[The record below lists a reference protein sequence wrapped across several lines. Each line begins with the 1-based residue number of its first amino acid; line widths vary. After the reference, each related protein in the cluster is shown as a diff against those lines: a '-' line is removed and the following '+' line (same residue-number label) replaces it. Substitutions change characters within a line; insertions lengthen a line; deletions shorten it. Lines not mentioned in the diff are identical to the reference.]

1 MGDVKLT
8 KAEYIVGTQTLD
20 VLAVL
25 NKIKSDNYGAIE
37 LPMAKLDADLRKDNR
52 ISTPPDAEALR
63 LTPPRLVVEYTDGAG
78 IPHRI
83 EKTGSAQPPKVLPG
97 TSEHFDNKSDDT
109 VAIGQRSTWGML
121 IQQPYDILKW
131 FAIESAKGGFL
142 FGLALFVA
150 LVVTWTWVQ
159 WGYICVM
166 LTPRETKQG
175 EKGSPLEPKY
185 ATTEN
190 FGIMSKWIIP
200 VVGGFI
206 GLLSAFAVKA
216 IDPFLVKWGIN
227 KAPAYGWLPRLLMT
241 VGSGLGPV
249 GGFFFQLMIWFTVV
263 RPLQAFDKNP
273 TPSTNELIEGALA
286 KISPL

>member
-20 VLAVL
+20 VLDVL

-52 ISTPPDAEALR
+52 IATPPDAEALR
-63 LTPPRLVVEYTDGAG
+63 LTPPRLVVDYTDGAG
-78 IPHRI
+78 IPHHI
-83 EKTGSAQPPKVLPG
+83 EKIGSAQPPKVLPG
-97 TSEHFDNKSDDT
+97 TSEHFNNNSEDT
-109 VAIGQRSTWGML
+109 VAIGKRSAWGTL
-121 IQQPYDILKW
+121 LQQPYDILKW
-131 FAIESAKGGFL
+131 FAVESTKGGFL
-142 FGLALFVA
+142 FGLALFCA

-159 WGYICVM
+159 WGYICIV
-166 LTPRETKQG
+166 LTPRDLKD
-175 EKGSPLEPKY
+175 PKPSALNPAY
-185 ATTEN
+185 MTTEN
-190 FGIMSKWIIP
+190 FGILSKWIIP
-200 VVGGFI
+200 LVGGFI
-206 GLLSAFAVKA
+206 WILSGVAHKA

-273 TPSTNELIEGALA
+273 APST
-286 KISPL
+286 K